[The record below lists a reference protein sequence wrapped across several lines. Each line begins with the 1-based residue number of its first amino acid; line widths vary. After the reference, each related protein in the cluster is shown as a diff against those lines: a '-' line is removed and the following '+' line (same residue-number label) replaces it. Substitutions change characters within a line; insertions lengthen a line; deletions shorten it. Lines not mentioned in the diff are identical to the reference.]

1 MNAPDNRYT
10 QALLTG
16 LVCYLIWGLVPLY
29 FHLLSGVAAWEI
41 VANRIL
47 WSVGLLAIFCTLRG
61 RLPELRDIFRN
72 WSLLRMLIASAL
84 FIAANWL
91 IYIWA
96 IVHDHILASSLGYFM
111 NPLVNVVLGVTVL
124 GERLRKAQVIAVA
137 VATIG
142 VVIAATGV
150 SSDLWISIALAL
162 SFGLYGLM
170 RKQTPVHPIEGL
182 LVETLI
188 LAPACVVA
196 LGWQSAHGGIA
207 FGHDV
212 KLDTLLIFSAV
223 VTSVPLIM
231 FAAAAKHLPYAT
243 IGLIQYVAPTIVF
256 LIATLV
262 YHEPL
267 SARMLIAFLF
277 IWTALAIFSNDL
289 VRDLLA
295 RRAATAAKADG

>member
-1 MNAPDNRYT
+1 MTTPDNRYT
-10 QALLTG
+10 QALVTG
-16 LVCYLIWGLVPLY
+16 LFCYLIWGLVPLY
-29 FHLLSGVAAWEI
+29 FHLLTAVAAWEI

-47 WSVGLLAIFCTLRG
+47 WSVGLLTIFCVLRG
-61 RLPELRDIFRN
+61 RLPELQNIFLT

-96 IVHDHILASSLGYFM
+96 IVHNHILASSLGYFM

-124 GERLRKAQVIAVA
+124 GERLRKAQVIAVF
-137 VATIG
+137 VAAIG

-182 LVETLI
+182 LVETI
-188 LAPACVVA
+188 VLAPACLAA
-196 LGWQSAHGGIA
+196 LAWQSAHGGVA

-212 KLDTLLIFSAV
+212 KLDALLIFSAV

-243 IGLIQYVAPTIVF
+243 IGLIQYVSPTIGF

-262 YHEPL
+262 YHESL
-267 SARMLIAFLF
+267 SAHMLVAFLF
-277 IWTALAIFSNDL
+277 IWVALAIFSSDL

-295 RRAATAAKADG
+295 RRATA